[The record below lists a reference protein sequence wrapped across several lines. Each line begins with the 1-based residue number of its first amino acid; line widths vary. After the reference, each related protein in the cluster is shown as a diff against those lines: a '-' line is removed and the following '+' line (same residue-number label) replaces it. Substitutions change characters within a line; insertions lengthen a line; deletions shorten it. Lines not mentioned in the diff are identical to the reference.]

1 MYETPETKWYNTK
14 ELRANDHA
22 ESLPMNNL
30 ISSIDT
36 SRKTT
41 ILDTYRIY

>member
-14 ELRANDHA
+14 ELRAYDHA